1 MVSDAKPMS
10 EWYDNQ
16 KKPFSNF
23 RKLLQE
29 RIEKVNPRRKLTSE
43 ETKRLAKLEAI
54 ADKLKRGENVQ
65 NRQLKT
71 WLSEDEY
78 AQLDA
83 EWQEQIELRNELKD
97 KPSDLK
103 RYEDK
108 LREATFNYNRAEGY
122 SKKGKHNTAKTFYN
136 KSESL
141 CEDALEILQEILH
154 YDSSLRIWFDRDIS
168 FEVGGDLSADI
179 VSLPRLVTSRSN
191 EKLSDDSRLTSKQSV
206 KLAAVER
213 AMHNIGRDAAPASKD
228 DVSKLDNFLNI
239 ED

>member
-1 MVSDAKPMS
+1 MS

-16 KKPFSNF
+16 KKPSSNL

-29 RIEKVNPRRKLTSE
+29 RIEKANPRRNLTVE
-43 ETKRLAKLEAI
+43 ETKRLAKLEMI
-54 ADKLKRGENVQ
+54 ANKLKRGENVQ

-71 WLSEDEY
+71 WLSDDEY
-78 AQLDA
+78 AQLQM
-83 EWQEQIELRNELKD
+83 EWEEQLELRSELKD

-103 RYEDK
+103 RYEEK

-122 SKKGKHNTAKTFYN
+122 GNKGKHTTAKTFY
-136 KSESL
+136 KRSESL

-154 YDSSLRIWFDRDIS
+154 HDSSLRVWFYRDIS

-179 VSLPRLVTSRSN
+179 VSLPRLITSRSH

-206 KLAAVER
+206 KLAVVER
-213 AMHNIGRDAAPASKD
+213 AIYNIGRG
-228 DVSKLDNFLNI
+228 
-239 ED
+239 